1 MKELTLKEIQ
11 QESLKI
17 LIEVDAFCER
27 NGIRYSL
34 AYGTMIGAV
43 RHKGFIPWDNDIDI
57 YMPRPDYDRFCK
69 SFRSD
74 RYGII
79 SSHDPGCY
87 INYCHIFDDRDTVFH
102 STFALAEGFHG
113 GVWIDVF
120 PLDGAPDDHAEF
132 EAKML
137 KMSKDF
143 NKLQYLRKA
152 STGLSFI
159 KNAYGW
165 KELCILSFYHFLT
178 PTKRV
183 IKKTTEKLRRE
194 AQEYPFGTTG
204 RWTDYSCIYVGDD
217 NFHHLE
223 DWDHIGHFEFEGR
236 PFRMLKDYDR
246 ILRRRYGDYMQ
257 FPPEDQRKPKGNL
270 HFYWKE

>member
-43 RHKGFIPWDNDIDI
+43 R
-57 YMPRPDYDRFCK
+57 RPDYDRFCK

-137 KMSKDF
+137 KMSK
-143 NKLQYLRKA
+143 R
-152 STGLSFI
+152 T
-159 KNAYGW
+159 
-165 KELCILSFYHFLT
+165 CC
-178 PTKRV
+178 
-183 IKKTTEKLRRE
+183 
-194 AQEYPFGTTG
+194 
-204 RWTDYSCIYVGDD
+204 RWV
-217 NFHHLE
+217 
-223 DWDHIGHFEFEGR
+223 
-236 PFRMLKDYDR
+236 
-246 ILRRRYGDYMQ
+246 
-257 FPPEDQRKPKGNL
+257 
-270 HFYWKE
+270 